1 MYQVFRRESWA
12 AKIDYLVVFSTYFYY
27 TYVCRTRFF
36 NIAPRFLECRILLI
50 DEWIT
55 KRKCNICARSQTAVA
70 IGPREFPTTKIN
82 NNDNN
87 NNDNFICSATQYAGH
102 LVIYTTFII
111 RAKRVCVLTTWL
123 NSCIKSSV
131 LLYSAVRHGRFASGV
146 MVARIQRSSRFIYP
160 VMYTHRCNITYL
172 SLVRLEEQSKK
183 KKPTDSKNFSRATL
197 SYWYIKYERVS
208 GSLICDPEVVTLFFI
223 LMNLIVNS
231 SSFCYLEL
239 KTLYFAAR
247 NTVII

>member
-1 MYQVFRRESWA
+1 MCQVFCRDS
-12 AKIDYLVVFSTYFYY
+12 YLVVFR
-27 TYVCRTRFF
+27 RTFTTRTCAVRVFF
-36 NIAPRFLECRILLI
+36 NVAPRFLECRILLI

-55 KRKCNICARSQTAVA
+55 KRKCNICARSRTAVA

-131 LLYSAVRHGRFASGV
+131 LLYSGAARRGRFASGV
-146 MVARIQRSSRFIYP
+146 MVSRIQRSVPF
-160 VMYTHRCNITYL
+160 YL
-172 SLVRLEEQSKK
+172 SSNVYSAL
-183 KKPTDSKNFSRATL
+183 
-197 SYWYIKYERVS
+197 
-208 GSLICDPEVVTLFFI
+208 
-223 LMNLIVNS
+223 
-231 SSFCYLEL
+231 
-239 KTLYFAAR
+239 
-247 NTVII
+247 